1 MQLEMKDLVGKHVL
15 LAPMQPEHEHALF
28 MAGQELRIWDY
39 LSMVVRCE
47 ADMERLVREAIHER
61 EAGISFPYV
70 IVERASGEV
79 VGSTRYLDIVPAH
92 RTIEIGWTWLNPVV
106 WRTAINTECKYLLM
120 KHAFEALQV
129 NRVSLKTDARNLRS
143 QQAIERIGGV
153 REGVLRSHKIMP
165 DGYRRDT
172 VYFSVLREEWP
183 GVCTKLLNYLEGPS
197 A

>member
-1 MQLEMKDLVGKHVL
+1 MQIEMKDLVGKRVL
-15 LAPMQPEHEHALF
+15 LTPMQPEHEHALF
-28 MAGQELRIWDY
+28 VAGQESKIWDY
-39 LSMVVRCE
+39 LSIFVRCE

-61 EAGISFPYV
+61 EMGLSFPYV
-70 IVERASGEV
+70 IVERASGDV

-92 RTIEIGWTWLNPVV
+92 RTIEIGWTWLNPAV
-106 WRTAINTECKYLLM
+106 WRTAINTECKYLLL
-120 KHAFEALQV
+120 KHAFETLQV

-172 VYFSVLREEWP
+172 VYFSILREEWP
-183 GVCTKLLNYLEGPS
+183 DVCTRLLDTLDRTS